1 MAAYDLIS
9 PLPDID
15 LRPLLELTD
24 DTGVLC
30 ERGAGRD
37 RPAYDL
43 EDNAIALMASVL
55 YHALR
60 GGAGG
65 HVPMYRYLAFVGYA
79 FDGERGRFRSAMGH
93 DRRWVD
99 RMGGEDAHA
108 RTLWALGLTA
118 VLAPAENMRS
128 LALRLFDIALPA
140 IRSSPYLHSWAY
152 ALLGVDNVLRAV
164 PDHDAA
170 GQLRKRF
177 AGEMLDIYRT
187 MSDARWRWWEDAIS
201 YDSARLPQTLV
212 VTGAAMDDTA
222 MVKAGLASLEWLIE
236 LQTAADGHPSLIG
249 NDGWMNRKGSRA
261 QYDQEPG
268 EAAALVG
275 ACLAAAR
282 VTRDDTWY
290 ARARWAFSWFH
301 GNNDHRTSLI
311 DPASGACAHHLGE
324 RGPSA
329 EIGARAS
336 LQYMHALPELPRFRT
351 DRQVGATVVAP
362 RSLGLGV
369 VGASRIASLALTCYR
384 EIGELDPVSVCS
396 SDPERAHAFAEA
408 HHLGGTASFEE
419 MLADERIDLVYV
431 AGVPDTHAPRA
442 IAALQ
447 AGKHVF
453 CEKPLALNRA
463 DAHRVA
469 EAAAARDR
477 RLGVDMVL
485 RYGPLY
491 ASVEAIVRSRLLG
504 AVLRVQVTD
513 CGDDEGMPREHWFW
527 DPARSGG
534 IFIEHAIDYFD
545 LVRAWLGEGFVES
558 AQRIRRPG
566 TTRVDQA
573 LCAVSIPPQTTVGY
587 YHGLHQSRHLQRN
600 QIRIICES
608 GEIAVGGWMG
618 DRLELE
624 ALLDAESIERLRGLL
639 PEDSTVEQGVRP
651 SGSRS
656 GSRRSGRVPID
667 AVVRARW
674 EDPAP
679 AEVVHQRALRAAM
692 ADFLNTITRSNHR
705 PRVDLTDSI
714 RALEYACDADWLARE
729 VRS

>member
-282 VTRDDTWY
+282 VTRDDPWY
-290 ARARWAFSWFH
+290 ARARWAFSWF
-301 GNNDHRTSLI
+301 
-311 DPASGACAHHLGE
+311 
-324 RGPSA
+324 
-329 EIGARAS
+329 
-336 LQYMHALPELPRFRT
+336 
-351 DRQVGATVVAP
+351 
-362 RSLGLGV
+362 
-369 VGASRIASLALTCYR
+369 
-384 EIGELDPVSVCS
+384 
-396 SDPERAHAFAEA
+396 
-408 HHLGGTASFEE
+408 
-419 MLADERIDLVYV
+419 
-431 AGVPDTHAPRA
+431 
-442 IAALQ
+442 
-447 AGKHVF
+447 
-453 CEKPLALNRA
+453 
-463 DAHRVA
+463 
-469 EAAAARDR
+469 
-477 RLGVDMVL
+477 
-485 RYGPLY
+485 
-491 ASVEAIVRSRLLG
+491 
-504 AVLRVQVTD
+504 
-513 CGDDEGMPREHWFW
+513 
-527 DPARSGG
+527 
-534 IFIEHAIDYFD
+534 
-545 LVRAWLGEGFVES
+545 
-558 AQRIRRPG
+558 
-566 TTRVDQA
+566 
-573 LCAVSIPPQTTVGY
+573 
-587 YHGLHQSRHLQRN
+587 
-600 QIRIICES
+600 
-608 GEIAVGGWMG
+608 
-618 DRLELE
+618 
-624 ALLDAESIERLRGLL
+624 
-639 PEDSTVEQGVRP
+639 
-651 SGSRS
+651 
-656 GSRRSGRVPID
+656 
-667 AVVRARW
+667 
-674 EDPAP
+674 
-679 AEVVHQRALRAAM
+679 
-692 ADFLNTITRSNHR
+692 
-705 PRVDLTDSI
+705 
-714 RALEYACDADWLARE
+714 
-729 VRS
+729 